1 MNRSAQEALMAQA
14 AAISETIHLTVDTVK
29 DNLVRSLMAI
39 DPDVLNPTLQD
50 WEKSNPLVRN
60 GFVFEPK
67 DTLIYPKKG
76 MAATPEQQQFIAR
89 FDALFSGRMVFDH
102 LERAGG
108 RSPPGNDAGRTDSFA
123 RQGMPPA
130 AGHPV

>member
-89 FDALFSGRMVFDH
+89 FDALFQA
-102 LERAGG
+102 EWY
-108 RSPPGNDAGRTDSFA
+108 
-123 RQGMPPA
+123 
-130 AGHPV
+130 